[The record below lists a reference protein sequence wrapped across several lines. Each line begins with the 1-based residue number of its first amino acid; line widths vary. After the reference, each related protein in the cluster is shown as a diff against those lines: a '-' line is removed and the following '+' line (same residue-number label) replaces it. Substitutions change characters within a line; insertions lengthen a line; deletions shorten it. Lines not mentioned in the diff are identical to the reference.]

1 MGKEDVRI
9 LSVLKQNSKLSVR
22 EISKRTKIP
31 ATTVHTRLQKLKK
44 DGIIKKYTVELD
56 MKKLGRPTIAYINTN
71 VDYAY
76 VKKKKLT
83 PNKIVEKI
91 IKHPL
96 VEFSSAVTGR
106 VDIVFRVRVKD
117 MQELDTFIN
126 FLRNQEGILRTET
139 LVVLHEAENNANL
152 LDEKLVKDKSS

>member
-1 MGKEDVRI
+1 MVGGEDLKI
-9 LSVLKQNSKLSVR
+9 LNVLKQNSKLSVR

-56 MKKLGRPTIAYINTN
+56 MEKLGRPILAYVNTS
-71 VDYAY
+71 VDY
-76 VKKKKLT
+76 VHLKKKNLT
-83 PNKIVEKI
+83 PNKMADSI

-96 VEFSSAVTGR
+96 IESSSAVTGR

-117 MQELDTFIN
+117 IQELDALIN
-126 FLRNQEGILRTET
+126 FLRNQEGILSTET
-139 LVVLHEAENNANL
+139 LVVLYEAENNSKL
-152 LDEKLVKDKSS
+152 FEEDLVKSE